1 MKLNQPHTLN
11 PISMLR
17 LLWRGILLR
26 SIRTTSQL
34 LLFSLWLCTSLTTP
48 VWAIPTITIDSPPTN
63 QSQVT
68 QPQVTVQGTVTAT
81 GGGQGL
87 DLMLVLDDS
96 GSLGHQVSEPTDPH
110 KKRFDAV
117 RQLFTNLGY
126 NPNVRIG
133 LVFFNNSAS
142 LAVSLSPPGAA
153 KAPINAELEARQDIE
168 PDGGTAIDVGI
179 NVAANEFSTNGRP
192 DASHVILLFTDGENN
207 DGIDPPITAAEN
219 AKAQGV
225 TVSVVGLGKGG
236 GEPNRQI
243 ANAGGGS
250 FLSTTDTTQLNDL
263 FSSTRI
269 VGIDTVSVTNQT
281 TQQPATD
288 LTFSTGAFN
297 ASIDLQPGKNVIEVT
312 ATDLAGLSESTSF
325 TVIRTSKTTI
335 YQKSGGS
342 LGAKHLSLDEI
353 PTQNVT
359 VCVPP
364 RQQATDQFTG
374 LIPDTLW
381 IAVDSSQRKTVK
393 MSFMVSEM
401 TATDEDRVL
410 FLVYSPSTSP
420 SPQIITTEEGPELGV
435 NTNEFETLGYY
446 QIPALST
453 KRQTPT
459 KVGLA
464 DPNPTAK
471 VTVNINFDQSK
482 IDEMIRRGKET
493 IYVQAGLIRTT
504 DLQAG
509 LYENMILSEM
519 DALIFVANECPAG
532 VVETYQADEAGNI
545 TR

>member
-68 QPQVTVQGTVTAT
+68 QPQVTVLGTVTAT

-96 GSLGHQVSEPTDPH
+96 GSLHDTDPQGQ
-110 KKRFDAV
+110 RFEAV
-117 RQLFTNLGY
+117 RELLLNFAS

-133 LVFFNNSAS
+133 LVFFNDSAS
-142 LAVSLSPPGAA
+142 LSVPLTPPSAA
-153 KAPINAELEARQDIE
+153 TDPINNELEARQTQG
-168 PDGGTAIDVGI
+168 PGGTTAIDAGI
-179 NVAANEFSTNGRP
+179 NVAALELSQNGRP
-192 DASHVILLFTDGENN
+192 DASDVILLFSDGMSN
-207 DGIDPPITAAEN
+207 DLNQAINAAEN
-219 AKAQGV
+219 AKAQDAI
-225 TVSVVGLGKGG
+225 VSVIGLGDAAN
-236 GEPNRQI
+236 ENEEI

-250 FLSTTDTTQLNDL
+250 FLSATDTTELNDL

-269 VGIDTVSVTNQT
+269 VGIDTVSVTNKT

-288 LTFSTGAFN
+288 LNFSTGAFN
-297 ASIDLQPGKNVIEVT
+297 ASVDLQLGKNVIEVT

-325 TVIRTSKTTI
+325 TVIRTSEITI
-335 YQKSGGS
+335 YQKSGR
-342 LGAKHLSLDEI
+342 LGVDYLSLDEI

-464 DPNPTAK
+464 DPNPTTK

-493 IYVQAGLIRTT
+493 IYVQAGLIRKT

-509 LYENMILSEM
+509 LLENMILSEM

-532 VVETYQADEAGNI
+532 VVKTYQADEAGNLTKI
-545 TR
+545 GISNK

>member
-1 MKLNQPHTLN
+1 MMKLKPRSPLV
-11 PISMLR
+11 P
-17 LLWRGILLR
+17 LLSVL
-26 SIRTTSQL
+26 
-34 LLFSLWLCTSLTTP
+34 LCTGLTTP
-48 VWAIPTITIDSPPTN
+48 AWAVPTISIDSPPTD

-96 GSLGHQVSEPTDPH
+96 GSLIDTDPQGQ
-110 KKRFDAV
+110 RFEAV
-117 RQLFTNLGY
+117 RELITNFAS

-133 LVFFNNSAS
+133 LVFFTDNAS
-142 LAVSLSPPGAA
+142 LSVPLTPPAA
-153 KAPINAELEARQDIE
+153 ATDPIKNELDARQAQG
-168 PDGGTAIDVGI
+168 PGGGTAIDAGI
-179 NVAANEFSTNGRP
+179 NVAALELSQNGRP
-192 DASHVILLFTDGENN
+192 DASDVILLFS
-207 DGIDPPITAAEN
+207 DGISNDRNLAINAAEN
-219 AKAQGV
+219 AKAQDAI
-225 TVSVVGLGKGG
+225 VSVIGLG
-236 GEPNRQI
+236 EAANENEEI

-250 FLSTTDTTQLNDL
+250 FLSATDTTELNDL

-269 VGIDTVSVTNQT
+269 VGIDTVSVTNKT
-281 TQQPATD
+281 TQQPATE
-288 LTFSTGAFN
+288 LNFSTGAFN
-297 ASIDLQPGKNVIEVT
+297 ALVDLQLGKNVIEVT

-325 TVIRTSKTTI
+325 TVIRTSDMTI
-335 YQKSGGS
+335 YQSGR
-342 LGAKHLSLDEI
+342 LGVDHLILDEI

-364 RQQATDQFTG
+364 RQLVTNQFTG

-381 IAVDSSQRKTVK
+381 IAVDSSQRKSVK
-393 MSFMVSEM
+393 MTFMVSEM

-420 SPQIITTEEGPELGV
+420 SPQILTTERGPELGV
-435 NTNEFETLGYY
+435 NINEFETLGYY
-446 QIPALST
+446 RIPALSA

-464 DPNPTAK
+464 DPNPTMK
-471 VTVNINFDQSK
+471 VTVNVNFDQSK

-493 IYVQAGLIRTT
+493 IYVQAALIRVS

-509 LYENMILSEM
+509 LLENMILSEM

-532 VVETYQADEAGNI
+532 VIETYQSDELGNLTKI
-545 TR
+545 GFSNQ

>member
-68 QPQVTVQGTVTAT
+68 QPQVTV
-81 GGGQGL
+81 

-96 GSLGHQVSEPTDPH
+96 GSLHDTDPQGQ
-110 KKRFDAV
+110 RFEAV
-117 RQLFTNLGY
+117 RELLLNFAS

-133 LVFFNNSAS
+133 LVFFSA
-142 LAVSLSPPGAA
+142 ATD
-153 KAPINAELEARQDIE
+153 PINNELEARQTQG
-168 PDGGTAIDVGI
+168 PGGTTAIDAGI
-179 NVAANEFSTNGRP
+179 NVAALELSQNGRP
-192 DASHVILLFTDGENN
+192 DASDVILLFSDGMSN
-207 DGIDPPITAAEN
+207 DLNQAINAAEN
-219 AKAQGV
+219 AKAQDAI
-225 TVSVVGLGKGG
+225 VSVIGLGDAAN
-236 GEPNRQI
+236 ENEEI

-250 FLSTTDTTQLNDL
+250 FLSATDTTELNDL

-269 VGIDTVSVTNQT
+269 VGIDTVSVTNKT

-288 LTFSTGAFN
+288 LNFSTGAFN
-297 ASIDLQPGKNVIEVT
+297 ASVDLQLGKNVIEVT

-325 TVIRTSKTTI
+325 TVIRTSEITI
-335 YQKSGGS
+335 YQKSGR
-342 LGAKHLSLDEI
+342 LGVDYLSLDEI

-381 IAVDSSQRKTVK
+381 IAVDSSQRKT
-393 MSFMVSEM
+393 
-401 TATDEDRVL
+401 
-410 FLVYSPSTSP
+410 
-420 SPQIITTEEGPELGV
+420 
-435 NTNEFETLGYY
+435 
-446 QIPALST
+446 
-453 KRQTPT
+453 
-459 KVGLA
+459 
-464 DPNPTAK
+464 
-471 VTVNINFDQSK
+471 
-482 IDEMIRRGKET
+482 
-493 IYVQAGLIRTT
+493 

-509 LYENMILSEM
+509 LLENMILSEM

-532 VVETYQADEAGNI
+532 VVKTYQADEAGNLTKI
-545 TR
+545 GISNK